1 MLALVALVLVP
12 PVPGAL
18 ERPFSYAGDP
28 FARGLHRGVD
38 LAARPGAPVRA
49 ACSGRV
55 TFAGRA
61 VAIRCGRYSVTHLP
75 LRPAVRAGQ
84 SVTAGAPIGTVA
96 AAHGHS
102 GLHLGVRRASDRFGY
117 VDPAPLLHEPPRHAP
132 PAPLAAPRRD
142 ARRLAP
148 PPPHP
153 APLPSGPP
161 GRPAPAPARPR
172 PRAAPATPEGSS
184 PVAPWPAWAGL
195 ALLLAGAAGAGTAGR
210 RRARRAAPARAAPA
224 QVR

>member
-12 PVPGAL
+12 PVPGAV

-28 FARGLHRGVD
+28 FARGHHRGVD
-38 LAARPGAPVRA
+38 LAATPGAPVRA

-61 VAIRCGRYSVTHLP
+61 GAGAVAIRCGRFSVTHLP

-84 SVTAGAPIGTVA
+84 RVVAGAPLGTVA
-96 AAHGHS
+96 RSVAHA
-102 GLHLGVRRASDRFGY
+102 GLHLGMREASNPLGY
-117 VDPAPLLHEPPRHAP
+117 VDPAPLLQEPPRQAP
-132 PAPLAAPRRD
+132 PAGPRTS
-142 ARRLAP
+142 ARRLDP

-153 APLPSGPP
+153 APLPS
-161 GRPAPAPARPR
+161 RPAPAPAP
-172 PRAAPATPEGSS
+172 APAPLAPTGSS

-195 ALLLAGAAGAGTAGR
+195 ALLLAGAAGAGAAGR
-210 RRARRAAPARAAPA
+210 RRARRAAPARAVPA
-224 QVR
+224 QVP